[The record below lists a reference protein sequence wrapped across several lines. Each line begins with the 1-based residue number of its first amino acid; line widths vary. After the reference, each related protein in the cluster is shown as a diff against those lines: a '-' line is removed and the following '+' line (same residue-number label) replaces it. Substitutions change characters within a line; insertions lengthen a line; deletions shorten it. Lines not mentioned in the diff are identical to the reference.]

1 MKEIRKEVDY
11 RETPESKYVFMS
23 RQTAK
28 IILTY
33 LRVSNNKHIGRVS

>member
-23 RQTAK
+23 RQNCK
-28 IILTY
+28 
-33 LRVSNNKHIGRVS
+33 NNIDIFTCFQQ